1 MPSTVITP
9 PDFIENENTNILIID
24 ADLTDVENITLF
36 LQTSFKF
43 YNVYLY
49 RDIMLDVPWLEKVI
63 NSADTIIVNTEE
75 SDCTAQK
82 NQLIKDTRTW
92 YYGPRQFLGNP
103 QKLSSPIDFF
113 VK

>member
-1 MPSTVITP
+1 MPSNVITP
-9 PDFIENENTNILIID
+9 PDFIENENINILIID

-49 RDIMLDVPWLEKVI
+49 RDIMLDATWLEKAV
-63 NSADTIIVNTEE
+63 NLADTIIVNTEE